1 MIDLKTGIIVILLFF
16 SFILIGLAFIL
27 KQTKG
32 LFWARP
38 PQNFLRDRDKPIN
51 EAERIIGQRVATA
64 ILSFVPLVF
73 IFLLILL
80 FFILINKIK

>member
-16 SFILIGLAFIL
+16 CFVLIGLAFIL
-27 KQTKG
+27 NQTNG
-32 LFWARP
+32 LFWSRP
-38 PQNFLRDRDKPIN
+38 PQNFLRDRDKPIH
-51 EAERIIGQRVATA
+51 EAERKIGQRVATA